1 MFRNECF
8 CNTFRDVMKFSVGYF
23 EFKSTLF
30 ARPDWSHKDAG
41 IGSGME
47 EREKKNAL
55 QSEQAKTGLIFINS
69 KFFRWS
75 HVEIYSRVRFP
86 IRYHPLLLQS
96 LRIGKCQNGCRKSSF
111 VGCSKA
117 QKFILLYWTTW
128 ATTLSIRLY
137 WHKNIRRSFG

>member
-47 EREKKNAL
+47 EREKK
-55 QSEQAKTGLIFINS
+55 SEHYITVYSQNRPNQA
-69 KFFRWS
+69 
-75 HVEIYSRVRFP
+75 
-86 IRYHPLLLQS
+86 
-96 LRIGKCQNGCRKSSF
+96 SF
-111 VGCSKA
+111 
-117 QKFILLYWTTW
+117 L
-128 ATTLSIRLY
+128 
-137 WHKNIRRSFG
+137 